1 MDFLDENEMYNIIQ
15 VLNDW
20 TKAYDEGKPKVSD
33 KEWDELYFK
42 LKEMEKETGIV
53 LPNSPTNSI
62 SYEVISELQ
71 KVKHNHKML
80 SLDKTKDW
88 DEFIGYFAKL
98 NPFKDVCGMLKMDGL
113 TCSLKYVD
121 GKLVSAETRGDGII
135 GENILHNARTLR
147 SIPQTID
154 YKDEFIIDGEVIC
167 TYKDFKPFE
176 DEYKNPRNF
185 ASGSIRLLD
194 ANECKKRNLTFV
206 AWNVIKGFDEENSFM
221 KKLESARNLGFTIV
235 PFTPS
240 FDWDAREYLI
250 ELAKTLG
257 YPIDGLVGRFDDVAY
272 GQSLGETI
280 HHVRAAY
287 AFKFYDEEYETTLE
301 DIEWSMG
308 RTGVYTPVAIF
319 ESVNADGSVIS
330 RASLHNLSVLKE
342 VLKTPFRGQ
351 KIKVAKMNMIIPQV
365 TWAEHP
371 EHIEAKYRIR
381 MPLRCSCCDEPLTVK
396 ESDSGV
402 ENVYCPNPNCE
413 GKLSTRLDHF
423 AGKKGLDIKGIS
435 KATIE
440 KLIDW
445 GWISSIGDIFELKQY
460 REEWIKKPGFGV
472 KSVDNI
478 LNAIEKSKEV
488 SLDKFIAALGI
499 PLIGNSVA
507 KELTKYI
514 KSYSDFRDKVNNRFD
529 FAQFEGFA
537 DSKTLAIWKF
547 DYSEAD
553 RIYNNYISIPEVE
566 EVEESAAQTLDGV
579 TVVIT
584 GKLTMFK
591 NRAALQ
597 SAIESAGG
605 KVVGSISK
613 NVKYLIN
620 NDVNSTSSKNL
631 AAKKLEI
638 PIISEQNF
646 VQKFL
651 T

>member
-1 MDFLDENEMYNIIQ
+1 MEKEMYDIIQ
-15 VLNDW
+15 TLNDW
-20 TKAYDEGKPKVSD
+20 TKAYDEGNPKVSD
-33 KEWDELYFK
+33 KVWDDLYFK
-42 LKEMEKETGIV
+42 LKQLEKESGIV
-53 LPNSPTNSI
+53 LPESPTNGI
-62 SYEVISELQ
+62 SYEVKSELQ
-71 KVKHNHKML
+71 KVEHNHKML

-88 DEFIGYFAKL
+88 NEFLNYFVNL
-98 NPFKDVCGMLKMDGL
+98 NSSKDVCGMLKMDGL
-113 TCSLKYVD
+113 TCSLRYVD
-121 GKLVSAETRGDGII
+121 GKLVSAETRGNGVI
-135 GENILHNARTLR
+135 GEDILHNARTLR
-147 SIPQTID
+147 SIPQTIN
-154 YKDEFIIDGEVIC
+154 YKDELIIDGEVIC
-167 TYKDFKPFE
+167 TYQDFKQFSN
-176 DEYKNPRNF
+176 EYKNPRNF

-206 AWNVIKGFDEENSFM
+206 VWNVVKGFNEENSFM
-221 KKLESARNLGFTIV
+221 RRLELARDLGFVIV
-235 PFTPS
+235 PFIPS
-240 FDWDAREYLI
+240 FDWDAKEYLI
-250 ELAKTLG
+250 GLAETFG
-257 YPIDGLVGRFDDVAY
+257 YPIDGLVGRFDDIAY
-272 GQSLGETI
+272 GQSLGETG
-280 HHVRAAY
+280 HHIRAAY
-287 AFKFYDEEYETTLE
+287 AFKFYDEEYDTTLE
-301 DIEWSMG
+301 SIEWSMG
-308 RTGVYTPVAIF
+308 RTGVYTPVAVF
-319 ESVNADGSVIS
+319 EPVEADGSVIS

-351 KIKVAKMNMIIPQV
+351 KIKVAKMNMIIPQIME
-365 TWAEHP
+365 AEHP

-381 MPLRCSCCDEPLTVK
+381 MPLRCSCCDEPLEIK

-423 AGKKGLDIKGIS
+423 AGKKGLDIKGVS

-445 GWISSIGDIFELKQY
+445 GWINSIGDIFELKQY
-460 REEWIKKPGFGV
+460 RDEWIRKPGFGI

-478 LNAIEKSKEV
+478 LNAIENSKEV
-488 SLDKFIAALGI
+488 SLDRFIAALGI
-499 PLIGNSVA
+499 PLIGNNVA

-514 KSYSDFRDKVNNRFD
+514 KTYSEFRDKVNNKFD
-529 FAQFEGFA
+529 FTQFEGFA

-566 EVEESAAQTLDGV
+566 EVEESAIQTLDGII
-579 TVVIT
+579 VVIT

-638 PIISEQNF
+638 PILSEQNF

>member
-1 MDFLDENEMYNIIQ
+1 MEKEMYDIIQ
-15 VLNDW
+15 TLNDW
-20 TKAYDEGKPKVSD
+20 TKAYDEGNPKVSD
-33 KEWDELYFK
+33 KVWDDLYFK
-42 LKEMEKETGIV
+42 LKQLEKESGIV
-53 LPNSPTNSI
+53 LPESPTNGI
-62 SYEVISELQ
+62 SYEVKSELQ
-71 KVKHNHKML
+71 KVEHNHKML

-88 DEFIGYFAKL
+88 NEFLNYFVNL
-98 NPFKDVCGMLKMDGL
+98 NSSKDVCEMLKMDGL
-113 TCSLKYVD
+113 TCSLRYVD
-121 GKLVSAETRGDGII
+121 GKLVSAETRGNGVI
-135 GENILHNARTLR
+135 GEDILHNARTLR
-147 SIPQTID
+147 SIPQTIN
-154 YKDEFIIDGEVIC
+154 YKDELIIDGEVIC
-167 TYKDFKPFE
+167 TYQDFKQFSN
-176 DEYKNPRNF
+176 EYKNPRNF

-206 AWNVIKGFDEENSFM
+206 VWNVVKGFNEENSFM
-221 KKLESARNLGFTIV
+221 RRLELARDLGFVIV
-235 PFTPS
+235 PFIPS
-240 FDWDAREYLI
+240 FDWDAKEYLI
-250 ELAKTLG
+250 GLAETFG
-257 YPIDGLVGRFDDVAY
+257 YPIDGLVGRFDDIAY
-272 GQSLGETI
+272 GQSLGETG
-280 HHVRAAY
+280 HHIRAAY
-287 AFKFYDEEYETTLE
+287 AFKFYDEEYDTTLE
-301 DIEWSMG
+301 SIEWSMG
-308 RTGVYTPVAIF
+308 RTGVYTPVAVF
-319 ESVNADGSVIS
+319 EPVEADGSVIS

-351 KIKVAKMNMIIPQV
+351 KIKVAKMNMIIPQIME
-365 TWAEHP
+365 AEHP

-381 MPLRCSCCDEPLTVK
+381 MPLRCSCCDEPLEIK

-423 AGKKGLDIKGIS
+423 AGKKGLDIKGVS

-445 GWISSIGDIFELKQY
+445 GWINSIGDIFELKQY
-460 REEWIKKPGFGV
+460 RDEWIRKPGFGI

-478 LNAIEKSKEV
+478 LNAIENSKEV
-488 SLDKFIAALGI
+488 SLDRFIAALGI
-499 PLIGNSVA
+499 PLIGNNVA

-514 KSYSDFRDKVNNRFD
+514 KTYSEFRDKVNNKFD
-529 FAQFEGFA
+529 FTQFEGFA

-566 EVEESAAQTLDGV
+566 EVEESAIQTLDGII
-579 TVVIT
+579 VVIT

-638 PIISEQNF
+638 PILSEQNF

>member
-1 MDFLDENEMYNIIQ
+1 MEKEMYDIIQ
-15 VLNDW
+15 TLNDW
-20 TKAYDEGKPKVSD
+20 TKAYDEGNPKVSD
-33 KEWDELYFK
+33 KVWDDLYFK
-42 LKEMEKETGIV
+42 LKQLEKESGIV
-53 LPNSPTNSI
+53 LPESPTNGI
-62 SYEVISELQ
+62 SYEVKSELQ
-71 KVKHNHKML
+71 KVEHNHKML

-88 DEFIGYFAKL
+88 NEFLNYFVNL
-98 NPFKDVCGMLKMDGL
+98 NSSKDVCGMLKMDGL
-113 TCSLKYVD
+113 TCSLRYVD
-121 GKLVSAETRGDGII
+121 GKLVSAETRGNGVI
-135 GENILHNARTLR
+135 GEDILHNARTLR
-147 SIPQTID
+147 SIPQTIN
-154 YKDEFIIDGEVIC
+154 YKDELIIDGEVIC
-167 TYKDFKPFE
+167 TYQDFKQFSN
-176 DEYKNPRNF
+176 EYKNPRNF

-206 AWNVIKGFDEENSFM
+206 VWNVVKGFNEKNSFM
-221 KKLESARNLGFTIV
+221 RRLELARDLGFVIV
-235 PFTPS
+235 PFIPS
-240 FDWDAREYLI
+240 FDWDAKEYLI
-250 ELAKTLG
+250 GLAETFG
-257 YPIDGLVGRFDDVAY
+257 YPIDGLVGRFDDIAY
-272 GQSLGETI
+272 GQSLGETG
-280 HHVRAAY
+280 HHIRAAY
-287 AFKFYDEEYETTLE
+287 AFKFYDEEYDTTLE
-301 DIEWSMG
+301 SIEWSMG
-308 RTGVYTPVAIF
+308 RTGVYTPVAVF
-319 ESVNADGSVIS
+319 EPVEADGSVIS

-351 KIKVAKMNMIIPQV
+351 KIKVAKMNMIIPQIME
-365 TWAEHP
+365 AEHP

-381 MPLRCSCCDEPLTVK
+381 MPLRCSCCDEPLEIK

-423 AGKKGLDIKGIS
+423 AGKKGLDIKGVS

-445 GWISSIGDIFELKQY
+445 GWINSIGDIFELKQY
-460 REEWIKKPGFGV
+460 RDEWIRKPGFGI

-478 LNAIEKSKEV
+478 LNAIENSKEV
-488 SLDKFIAALGI
+488 SLDRFIAALGI
-499 PLIGNSVA
+499 PLIGNNVA

-514 KSYSDFRDKVNNRFD
+514 KTYSEFRDKVNNKFD
-529 FAQFEGFA
+529 FTQFEGFA

-566 EVEESAAQTLDGV
+566 EVEESAIQTLDGII
-579 TVVIT
+579 VVIT

-638 PIISEQNF
+638 PILSEQNF